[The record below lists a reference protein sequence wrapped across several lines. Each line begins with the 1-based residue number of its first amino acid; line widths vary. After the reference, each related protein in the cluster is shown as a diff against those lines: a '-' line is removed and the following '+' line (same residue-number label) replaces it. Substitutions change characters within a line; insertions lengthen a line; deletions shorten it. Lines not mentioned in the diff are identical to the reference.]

1 MHLPVHGQWWSN
13 SNTHTLQSWQWM
25 ARGGRRTLQWVHK
38 VILGPGLPGTHT
50 GASKSGSRGGMM
62 PGSLQA
68 AKVKAR
74 ITEAELIEPTTRAHA
89 PNAAQTSLMKKNVG
103 VQINA

>member
-1 MHLPVHGQWWSN
+1 
-13 SNTHTLQSWQWM
+13 
-25 ARGGRRTLQWVHK
+25 
-38 VILGPGLPGTHT
+38 
-50 GASKSGSRGGMM
+50 MM

-89 PNAAQTSLMKKNVG
+89 PNAAQTSLIKKKVG